1 MELGK
6 NITKIRKQNN
16 LTQADF
22 AEKYYVTRQTISNWE
37 NGKSYPDLETLVKI
51 SDDFNISLDI
61 LLKEDNKMIKD
72 ISKKQKDYKLFK
84 IFIIILNIIG
94 ILCLLYFSI
103 PYLMHDNSINNIN
116 AMLATYTWDS
126 CGFILTL
133 GLIPLL
139 VANIMAYIFIE
150 LKIKTLKLL
159 YFIPSIFC
167 LIIVGHYLFFATEW
181 KEEKVKDPIGT
192 IKCDLNDKF
201 YVYKVYLEDNGE
213 YSLSMG
219 EDDKLPLSVIDYTN
233 EDTIFESIERYYKNN
248 GGTCP

>member
-6 NITKIRKQNN
+6 NITKIRKQSN
-16 LTQADF
+16 LTQDDF

-61 LLKEDNKMIKD
+61 LLKDDNKMIKD

-84 IFIIILNIIG
+84 IFIIILNVIG
-94 ILCLLYFSI
+94 ILCLIYFSI
-103 PYLMHDNSINNIN
+103 TYLMHDNSISNPN
-116 AMLATYTWDS
+116 AMLPTYTWDS

-150 LKIKTLKLL
+150 LKIKILKLL

-167 LIIVGHYLFFATEW
+167 LIIVVHYLFFATEW
-181 KEEKVKDPIGT
+181 KEEKAKDPIAT
-192 IKCDLNDKF
+192 IKCNLNDKF

-213 YSLSMG
+213 YSLGME
-219 EDDKLPLSVIDYTN
+219 EDDELPLSVIDYTN
-233 EDTIFESIERYYKNN
+233 EETIFESIERYYKNN
-248 GGTCP
+248 GGMCP